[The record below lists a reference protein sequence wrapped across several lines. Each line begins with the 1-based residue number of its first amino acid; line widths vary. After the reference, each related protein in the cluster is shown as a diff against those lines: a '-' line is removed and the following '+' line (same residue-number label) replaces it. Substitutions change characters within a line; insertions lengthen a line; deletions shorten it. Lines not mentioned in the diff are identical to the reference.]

1 MWQAC
6 RSEAVGAAS
15 TTQTQAGGTVVPAGA
30 DVYRIAT
37 VANANDAVTLGF
49 AARPGRRFMFK
60 NAGASTVG
68 IFPGAGDK
76 FNAAAA
82 DAVFALAT
90 VKMADV
96 FCVVEGTWEAGVM
109 ATT

>member
-1 MWQAC
+1 
-6 RSEAVGAAS
+6 
-15 TTQTQAGGTVVPAGA
+15 
-30 DVYRIAT
+30 
-37 VANANDAVTLGF
+37 
-49 AARPGRRFMFK
+49 MFK